1 MHIQYK
7 IGLKQKSVPS
17 ISSSSYRP
25 EIDFKISKTY
35 QSLEVTSNEPYI
47 GSGYIKTDQIISK
60 YKYQGDYLIGEEPK
74 TFINDLN
81 KEFVLEEYPKYNIAK
96 FLIKYRGFIKEVQN
110 YTLDDTITENE
121 ALTLLEIKADT
132 SIHLLDKNLY
142 TVDYLK
148 STVSLETPLEVS
160 SKLFSVTF
168 PINYSYKKSS
178 NKVLII
184 LEL

>member
-25 EIDFKISKTY
+25 AIDFKISKTY

-81 KEFVLEEYPKYNIAK
+81 KEFILEEYPKYNIAE
-96 FLIKYRGFIKEVQN
+96 FLIKEDYFNKEG
-110 YTLDDTITENE
+110 
-121 ALTLLEIKADT
+121 K
-132 SIHLLDKNLY
+132 
-142 TVDYLK
+142 
-148 STVSLETPLEVS
+148 
-160 SKLFSVTF
+160 
-168 PINYSYKKSS
+168 
-178 NKVLII
+178 
-184 LEL
+184 

>member
-60 YKYQGDYLIGEEPK
+60 YKYLLFPS
-74 TFINDLN
+74 F
-81 KEFVLEEYPKYNIAK
+81 NILS
-96 FLIKYRGFIKEVQN
+96 FLYF
-110 YTLDDTITENE
+110 L
-121 ALTLLEIKADT
+121 
-132 SIHLLDKNLY
+132 
-142 TVDYLK
+142 
-148 STVSLETPLEVS
+148 VSFS
-160 SKLFSVTF
+160 FWLF
-168 PINYSYKKSS
+168 P
-178 NKVLII
+178 
-184 LEL
+184 